1 MPRSAKPDYD
11 PHSERVVLIHGGS
24 EEAHISGVP
33 GRDLTEH
40 DVCRLAFIREAEPA
54 AVVADLIAS
63 GLYAPAKPEG

>member
-1 MPRSAKPDYD
+1 MTTKPTPAFDPRS
-11 PHSERVVLIHGGS
+11 ERTVLVFAGAERHV
-24 EEAHISGVP
+24 SGVP
-33 GRDLTEH
+33 ARDLTEH